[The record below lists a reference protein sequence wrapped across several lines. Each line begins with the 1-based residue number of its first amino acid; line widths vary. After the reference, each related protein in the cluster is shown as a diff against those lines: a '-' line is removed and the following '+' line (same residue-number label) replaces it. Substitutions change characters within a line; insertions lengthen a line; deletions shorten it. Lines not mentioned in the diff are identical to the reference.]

1 MNNYDLGNNFGKLI
15 VTEYDSKKPQKTFNN
30 LYVKN
35 FPLEFDDKDLE
46 VKNKSSLYLY
56 RKFLASMER

>member
-46 VKNKSSLYLY
+46 VKNK
-56 RKFLASMER
+56 KFFIFI